1 MWRSPALETWR
12 SPALETWRSPALET
26 WRSPALETWRKMPN
40 SRTPHLDASATYRAE
55 CCLTQKG
62 VERMKKIGLLALGG
76 AVALA
81 LLAQGTAQTRTL
93 NLFNWSE
100 YMDPAILKDFEK
112 QFNAKVNVSLYES
125 NEDLIAKLKANGG
138 SQYDVI
144 VPGQYAI
151 PLLARSNLLLKL
163 DKAKIPNLKNL
174 SKKFVNPSYD
184 PNNTHSAAYQWGTV
198 GVVYRKDKIKNL
210 EQTWGLFFDKSKQQG
225 SFLMMDSTREMLG
238 PVLRYLGKSLNSTK
252 PEDLRAALDAMV
264 DAKGRSLGFDGGVG
278 NRNKVSAGQANY
290 GVAYNGPTLA
300 HQFMNFILEP
310 KIGARLS
317 NYNRYASPN
326 EAAKP
331 FINPEDVKN
340 PGVYPPAAVMAKLEF
355 ILDLGKDNA
364 LYDSTWTKIKA
375 R

>member
-1 MWRSPALETWR
+1 
-12 SPALETWRSPALET
+12 
-26 WRSPALETWRKMPN
+26 
-40 SRTPHLDASATYRAE
+40 
-55 CCLTQKG
+55 
-62 VERMKKIGLLALGG
+62 MKKIGFLALGG

-81 LLAQGTAQTRTL
+81 LLAQGAAQTRTL

-151 PLLARSNLLLKL
+151 PLLSRSNLLLKL
-163 DKAKIPNLKNL
+163 DKTKIPNLKNL

-198 GVVYRKDKIKNL
+198 GVVYRKDKLKNPD
-210 EQTWGLFFDKSKQQG
+210 QTWGLFFDKSKQQG

-238 PVLRYLGKSLNSTK
+238 PVLKYLGKSLNSTK
-252 PEDLRAALDAMV
+252 PDDLRAALDTMV

-278 NRNKVSAGQANY
+278 NRNKVAAGQANY
-290 GVAYNGPTLA
+290 GVAYNGDAVKLQAEDKNIGFFVPKEGSVIFTDSMAIPVKAPNAVLA
-300 HQFMNFILEP
+300 HQFINFILEP
-310 KIGARLS
+310 KVGARLS

-326 EAAKP
+326 EASKP
-331 FINPEDVKN
+331 FIDPTDVKN
-340 PGVYPPAAVMAKLEF
+340 PGVYPPANVMAKLEF

-364 LYDSTWTKIKA
+364 LYDSVWTKIKA

>member
-1 MWRSPALETWR
+1 
-12 SPALETWRSPALET
+12 
-26 WRSPALETWRKMPN
+26 
-40 SRTPHLDASATYRAE
+40 
-55 CCLTQKG
+55 
-62 VERMKKIGLLALGG
+62 MKKLGVLALGG
-76 AVALA
+76 VVAVA
-81 LLAQGTAQTRTL
+81 LLAQGAAQTRTL

-125 NEDLIAKLKANGG
+125 NEDLITKLRANGG

-163 DKAKIPNLKNL
+163 DKTKIPNLKNL
-174 SKKFVNPSYD
+174 AKKFINPNYD
-184 PNNTHSAAYQWGTV
+184 PNNTYSAAYQWGTV
-198 GVVYRKDKIKNL
+198 GVVYRKDKLKNPA
-210 EQTWGLFFDKSKQQG
+210 QTWGLFFNRAQKQG

-238 PVLRYLGKSLNSTK
+238 PALKYLGKSLNSTN
-252 PEDLRAALDAMV
+252 PEDIKAALELMV
-264 DAKGRSLGFDGGVG
+264 QAKGRSLGFDGGVG
-278 NRNKVSAGQANY
+278 NRNKVAAGQADY
-290 GVAYNGPTLA
+290 GVAYNGDVIKLQEEDKNLGFFVPQEGSVIFTDSMAIPIKAPNSQLA
-300 HQFMNFILEP
+300 HQFINFILEP

-331 FINPEDVKN
+331 FINPADAKN
-340 PGVYPPAAVMAKLEF
+340 PGVYPPANVMAKLEF
-355 ILDLGKDNA
+355 ILDLGKNNA
-364 LYDSTWTKIKA
+364 LYDSAWTKIKA